1 MGHQTA
7 IAAQP
12 RECALDHP
20 AATQDFEAAIFVGSF
35 DDFQLD
41 RQPDKRTRELRPR
54 IATVGEELFQPR
66 IFPQRP
72 LDQASS
78 TVAILNIS
86 RNYFEREEVTFGVD
100 EGVALN
106 AFNFLARIIADR
118 INGGPPFSVAL
129 ATCVSMIDA
138 VGSRS
143 RPQVSRH
150 LSSKV

>member
-1 MGHQTA
+1 MRHQAA

-20 AATQDFEAAIFVGSF
+20 TATQEFEATIFVGSF

-41 RQPDKRTRELRPR
+41 RQPDKRARELRPS
-54 IATVGEELFQPR
+54 IATVSEELFQSG
-66 IFPQRP
+66 IFLQRP
-72 LDQASS
+72 LDQARS

-86 RNYFEREEVTFGVD
+86 RNYLEREEVTFGVD

-118 INGGPPFSVAL
+118 INGNPPFSVAF
-129 ATCVSMIDA
+129 ATCVSMIAA
-138 VGSRS
+138 VGSPS
-143 RPQVSRH
+143 RPQASRH
-150 LSSKV
+150 LCSKV